1 MLIISLME
9 ILTQYQT
16 HGNVVYSK
24 SLNFYLTLLEMIS
37 MKPSSFSLPDN
48 FDYISDSY

>member
-1 MLIISLME
+1 MRIISLME

-24 SLNFYLTLLEMIS
+24 NFYLTFLEMVC
-37 MKPSSFSLPDN
+37 MKLSSLSLPDN
-48 FDYISDSY
+48 FDYVSIMN